1 MSKTKHLP
9 HNLCTPFMFWMFNGG
24 YISEIKK
31 NCVVLHKSKNVAKIH
46 CDGKTAESY
55 LMNDHCSDR
64 YAMFLKQ
71 YLNNGKSFIDA
82 LNAQATQQ
90 YEIASLNPKFNY
102 LQVA

>member
-1 MSKTKHLP
+1 MH
-9 HNLCTPFMFWMFNGG
+9 WMFNGG

-31 NCVVLHKSKNVAKIH
+31 NCVVLHKSKNIAKIH

-55 LMNDHCSDR
+55 LMNDHCAER

-71 YLNNGKSFIDA
+71 YLNNGKSFID
-82 LNAQATQQ
+82 
-90 YEIASLNPKFNY
+90 SLNLTAAQRYAVASANNQ